1 MSALDRSQ
9 GVLSA
14 VIATLGADPT
24 LAALVGQRIYE
35 APPGRAAP
43 PEITLKVV
51 ASTDR
56 GTADTDAQQI
66 VLDCDVWDRYLLGA
80 DFARPRLIMGHVR
93 RILHMQPLALP
104 DAAFLVLRCTGT
116 QGPFRDPDTVALHG
130 IVTLAVLAGHETA
143 AAF

>member
-1 MSALDRSQ
+1 MSARDRSQ

-14 VIATLGADPT
+14 VIEALGADT
-24 LAALVGQRIYE
+24 ALAALVGRRIYE

-56 GTADTDAQQI
+56 GSADTDAQQI
-66 VLDCDVWDRYLLGA
+66 VLDCDVWDRYLLGG
-80 DFARPRLIMGHVR
+80 DFARPRLVMGHIR

-104 DAAFLVLRCTGT
+104 DTALVVLRCTGT

-130 IVTLAVLAGHETA
+130 VVTLAALAGHETA
-143 AAF
+143 AF